1 MARTDTLP
9 NFLTDVANAIRE
21 KKGTEET
28 IQASN
33 FDTEIANLPSGGGG
47 VTPTKG
53 FTITEWDN
61 DGYAKAIKIYGLSKI
76 PASAFKFSSA
86 WGLMLSKIESYDFN
100 NVVTDIGM
108 AGLFQ
113 NEQLTEVKN
122 WGSLVKIERNG
133 FSYCSKF
140 NPKVLPDS
148 LTYLDEKSFSECSGI
163 TQISMKNVTNL
174 MGASSSYGAFYNCK
188 NLKAVWIG
196 SSIGTTQRYIFQGC
210 TNLSKIFIDLPRARV
225 QSLGGYSYAF
235 MNDTSKTGII
245 VCNDDAGF
253 ITKEEFD
260 AIDWS
265 TQ

>member
-1 MARTDTLP
+1 MARTNTLP
-9 NFLTDVANAIRE
+9 NFLTDVADAIRE

-28 IQASN
+28 IQASD
-33 FDTEIANLPSGGGG
+33 FDTEIASISGGGS
-47 VTPTKG
+47 TPTKG

-61 DGYAKAIKIYGLSKI
+61 DGYAKEIKFYGLSKI

-108 AGLFQ
+108 GGLFQ
-113 NEQLTEVKN
+113 NTQLTEVKN
-122 WGSLVKIERNG
+122 WGSLTKIERNG

-163 TQISMKNVTNL
+163 TQISMKNVINL
-174 MGASSSYGAFYNCK
+174 MGASSDYGAFYNCK

-225 QSLGGYSYAF
+225 QNLGGYSYAF

-245 VCNDDAGF
+245 VCNDDTGF

>member
-1 MARTDTLP
+1 MARTDTLGH
-9 NFLTDVANAIRE
+9 FLTDMADAMRAATGSSESISPE
-21 KKGTEET
+21 DY
-28 IQASN
+28 
-33 FDTEIANLPSGGGG
+33 DTEIAGIAAGGGG
-47 VTPTKG
+47 ATPTKG

-76 PASAFKFSSA
+76 PADAFKFSSA

-108 AGLFQ
+108 AGLSR

-122 WGSLVKIERNG
+122 WGSLTKIERDG

-174 MGASSSYGAFYNCK
+174 MGGSSRWGAFYNCN

-196 SSIGTTQRYIFQGC
+196 SSISKTQSYIFQGC

-225 QSLGGYSYAF
+225 QKLSGYSYAF
-235 MNDTSKTGII
+235 MDNTSKTGII
-245 VCNDDAGF
+245 VCNDDEGF
-253 ITKEEFD
+253 ITKEQFD
-260 AIDWS
+260 ATDWS